1 MFPFRRKKVAK
12 KSICV
17 TKRYQDCLFPNDEHF
32 SCTLECG
39 KSIGGQ
45 RLNRRLQAWLC
56 WHIIAKH
63 LCSKKTLN
71 WSNNIGNIV
80 MALIKQLVWQRYLVN
95 KLQLTCTGRYMLV
108 GIWEQYV
115 NVDLSLWLVMIALLL
130 SHILIEH
137 ILKRLRLV

>member
-45 RLNRRLQAWLC
+45 RLNRRLQAYNCKAFMLQ
-56 WHIIAKH
+56 
-63 LCSKKTLN
+63 KTLN

-80 MALIKQLVWQRYLVN
+80 MALIKQLVWQCYLVN
-95 KLQLTCTGRYMLV
+95 KLQPTCTCRYMLV

-137 ILKRLRLV
+137 ILKRLWLV

>member
-45 RLNRRLQAWLC
+45 RLNRRLQAWYCKAFMLQ
-56 WHIIAKH
+56 
-63 LCSKKTLN
+63 KTLN

-80 MALIKQLVWQRYLVN
+80 MALIKQLVWQCYLVN
-95 KLQLTCTGRYMLV
+95 KLQPTCTGRYMLV